1 MPTNVTVPF
10 FKPGQDITGYLT
22 VDLPGKTLVAAVAGV
37 GVRGGQP
44 HIGLPA
50 AGAPVMGVLGRDGVT
65 GEYIHVNVGGVVPI
79 LAGADVVEGTQ
90 VETNAAGRVIPRA
103 TGVAIGYVIAGA
115 TAGNAAAVKLYG

>member
-22 VDLPGKTLVAAVAGV
+22 AGLSGKTCVAAVSGV

-50 AGAPVMGVLGRDGVT
+50 AGAPILGVLGRDGVT
-65 GEYIHVNVGGVVPI
+65 GEYVHVNVGGVVPI
-79 LAGADVVEGTQ
+79 TAGADVATGTQ
-90 VETNAAGRVIPRA
+90 VETNAAGQVVPRT